1 MPRIERARQR
11 MVRSVSAVN
20 LRRHA
25 MFVMLCALAGP
36 SLGAQQAN
44 KPRIGYVYPAGGQRG
59 TTFRVEL
66 GGQFVDGASVVLIS
80 GKGVEARVIGIDK
93 PLAGMQLTARRDTL
107 QAWQKRPPSPELRQA
122 MMALR
127 DTLASSV
134 RRRAIPAIAELVTLE
149 VTIAPDAEPG
159 ERQLRLLTQFGLA
172 GPLTFCVGELAEFR
186 EKDVKLTSADME
198 TTVTLPAT
206 VNGRMIPGDV
216 DRVRFPA
223 RAQPQYMPGDVDR
236 WRFSA
241 RKDQQLVFAASARE
255 LMPYLADAVPG
266 WFQAVLTL
274 YDANGRELAFNDDY
288 RFNPDPVLHYQ
299 VPADGEYVLAIRD
312 AIYRGREDFVYRIT
326 MGEVPFVTSTFPLG
340 GLVGASHAIEVTG
353 WNLPAKQLD
362 FDARNK
368 EPGVYHLAMPDATR
382 RSNTFSFAVDVLPEE
397 REKERN
403 DSPKDAQPLKLPVI
417 VNGRIDHPGDVDVFR
432 FDGRAGDTVVVEVT
446 ARRLDSPF
454 DSAIE
459 LTNEAGVRIAYNDDY
474 DDPRAGRE
482 THHADSY
489 LMAAL
494 PASGTYFVR
503 LYDVQRQGGPEF
515 AYRLRLSA
523 PRPDFELR
531 VSPSS
536 VSATGGATVPL
547 TVTAIRRE
555 GFAGDVA
562 IALRDA
568 PSGLSLS
575 GAVVPA
581 GQDQVRMTL
590 TVPSVAA
597 PALLNLRVEGT
608 ATIQGKAV
616 TREAVP
622 ADDMT
627 QAFAWHHLVTAD
639 DMLLSVSSRGGTRVS
654 SRIVSGD
661 RIRLSAGGSARVR
674 ASFPP
679 GYSTFQNLQFE
690 LSEPPDGF
698 SLRDLTVTQAGA
710 EFVLAADSAKVK
722 PGSRGNLIVTISG
735 ERVPPANAPNAGQRR
750 RVPIGMLPAIT
761 FEVTPRG
768 K

>member
-1 MPRIERARQR
+1 MPRIGMAGPRAVPG
-11 MVRSVSAVN
+11 VRVVNWRTPAV
-20 LRRHA
+20 LA
-25 MFVMLCALAGP
+25 ALCALAGS
-36 SLGAQQAN
+36 SLEAQQAN
-44 KPRIGYVYPAGGQRG
+44 TPRIGYVYPAGGQRG
-59 TTFRVEL
+59 TTFRVEV
-66 GGQFVDGASVVLIS
+66 GGQFVDGASDVLIS
-80 GKGVEARVIGIDK
+80 GKGVAASVLGIDK
-93 PLAGMQLTARRDTL
+93 PLAGQQLTARRDSL

-127 DTLASSV
+127 DTVASSV
-134 RRRAIPAIAELVTLE
+134 RRRAIPAIGELVTLE
-149 VTIAPDAEPG
+149 VTVAPDAEPG
-159 ERQLRLLTQFGLA
+159 DRQLRLQTRFGLT
-172 GPLTFCVGELAEFR
+172 GPLTFRVGDLPEFR
-186 EKDVKLTSADME
+186 EKDVKLASADME

-241 RKDQQLVFAASARE
+241 RKDQHLVFAASARD

-274 YDANGRELAFNDDY
+274 HDANGRELAYNDDY
-288 RFNPDPVLHYQ
+288 RSSPDPVLHYQ
-299 VPADGEYVLAIRD
+299 VPADGDYILAIRD

-326 MGEVPFVTSTFPLG
+326 MGELPFVTSAFPMG
-340 GLVGASHAIEVTG
+340 GRAGASHTVEVTG
-353 WNLPAKQLD
+353 WNLSAQQVD
-362 FDARNK
+362 FDARNR
-368 EPGVYHLAMPDATR
+368 EAGVYHVAVPDATR
-382 RSNTFSFAVDVLPEE
+382 RSSTFPFAVDVLPEE
-397 REKERN
+397 REKARN
-403 DSPKDAQPLKLPVI
+403 DSPKDAQPLQLPVI
-417 VNGRIDHPGDVDVFR
+417 VNGRIDRPGDVDVFR
-432 FDGRAGDTVVVEVT
+432 FDARAGDSVVVEVT

-459 LTNEAGVRIAYNDDY
+459 LTNEAGARIAFNDDH
-474 DDPRAGRE
+474 DDPGAGRE
-482 THHADSY
+482 THHADAF

-494 PASGTYFVR
+494 PASGRYFVR
-503 LYDVQRQGGPEF
+503 LYDVQHQGGPEF

-523 PRPDFELR
+523 PRPGFEVR

-536 VSATGGATVPL
+536 VSASGGATVPL
-547 TVTAIRRE
+547 TVMAIRHD

-562 IALRDA
+562 ISLKDA

-575 GAVVPA
+575 GALVPA

-590 TVPSVAA
+590 TVPPVAA
-597 PALLNLRVEGT
+597 PALLSLRVEGR

-639 DMLLSVSSRGGTRVS
+639 DMLLSVSPRGGTRVS

-661 RIRLSAGGSARVR
+661 RVRIPAGGSARVR

-698 SLRDLTVTQAGA
+698 SLRDLSVSQAGA

-722 PGSRGNLIVTISG
+722 PGLRGNLIVTISG

-750 RVPIGMLPAIT
+750 RLQIGMLPAIS
-761 FEVTPRG
+761 FEVTARS